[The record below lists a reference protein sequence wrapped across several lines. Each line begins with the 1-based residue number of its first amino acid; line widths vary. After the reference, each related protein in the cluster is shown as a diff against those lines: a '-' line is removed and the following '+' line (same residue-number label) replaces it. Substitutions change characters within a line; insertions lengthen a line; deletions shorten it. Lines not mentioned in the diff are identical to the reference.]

1 MLFKNHYLIW
11 KILGLLLKCREIV
24 GMLKSIA
31 LFLFAKTDSSF
42 VSKNAQSLI
51 NLKVITRRKQAR
63 LRSAN
68 MLRRHGQAEQCM
80 FGFLYT
86 MYYPIGLF
94 IEFRNPISA
103 QSSLFKK
110 SKYFEDRQTD
120 RQT

>member
-1 MLFKNHYLIW
+1 
-11 KILGLLLKCREIV
+11 
-24 GMLKSIA
+24 
-31 LFLFAKTDSSF
+31 
-42 VSKNAQSLI
+42 
-51 NLKVITRRKQAR
+51 
-63 LRSAN
+63 
-68 MLRRHGQAEQCM
+68 MLRRNGQAEQCM

-120 RQT
+120 RQTCLGIDASCRSIKRGGNSSVCSVRSIYSGVGTVRRRSETEDEVENVSKNPKLQPQSFLPTKKQT